1 MGEWMDIPSS
11 SDYLEVKKRKQSTS
25 CKINQN
31 RSSSGY
37 VSNKQYNVL
46 QVNTCDEDVQIE
58 RFGVA
63 LPDRDLAISPGP
75 TNLPII
81 MFSIPN
87 SSSK

>member
-11 SDYLEVKKRKQSTS
+11 SDYLEVKKKKQTS

-37 VSNKQYNVL
+37 VSNKQYIVL
-46 QVNTCDEDVQIE
+46 KDEEE

-75 TNLPII
+75 SNLPII
-81 MFSIPN
+81 MFNN
-87 SSSK
+87 SSSSSK